1 MFWLLVGRLLS
12 PFGLVDVLISL
23 AVLFLV
29 IGVESLIIFCLYCF
43 AAVIVRIENDNGII
57 VGRFHL
63 FQCVSLTL
71 GINADTLLKV
81 SVTDT

>member
-23 AVLFLV
+23 AVIFLV
-29 IGVESLIIFCLYCF
+29 ICVELLIIFNLYCF
-43 AAVIVRIENDNGII
+43 AAVIVRIENDNGIV

-71 GINADTLLKV
+71 GINAHYLV
-81 SVTDT
+81 

>member
-29 IGVESLIIFCLYCF
+29 IGVESLIIFCIYCF
-43 AAVIVRIENDNGII
+43 FAEIVAIENDFTIVIGIL
-57 VGRFHL
+57 HL
-63 FQCVSLTL
+63 LYSLFL
-71 GINADTLLKV
+71 ILSINADYHV
-81 SVTDT
+81 